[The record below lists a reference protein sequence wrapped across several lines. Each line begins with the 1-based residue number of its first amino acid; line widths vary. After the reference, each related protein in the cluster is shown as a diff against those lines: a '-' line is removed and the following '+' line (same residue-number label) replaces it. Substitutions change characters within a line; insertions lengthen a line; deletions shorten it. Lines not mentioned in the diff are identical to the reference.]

1 MYSKR
6 QKGFA
11 KLPKCRNS
19 HKFSVECQSLQIQI
33 DQFESIFG
41 SDTIDA
47 GCGTGKERWKKKKKT
62 RNRSGL
68 TPKVERLPSPEIMQ
82 KHPKKILH

>member
-1 MYSKR
+1 MGKR
-6 QKGFA
+6 G
-11 KLPKCRNS
+11 
-19 HKFSVECQSLQIQI
+19 
-33 DQFESIFG
+33 FG
-41 SDTIDA
+41 SVVLGIVDIDKLEERGRTDYLINLNLSSALIPLMRDA
-47 GCGTGKERWKKKKKT
+47 GQGRKDGKKKKKT